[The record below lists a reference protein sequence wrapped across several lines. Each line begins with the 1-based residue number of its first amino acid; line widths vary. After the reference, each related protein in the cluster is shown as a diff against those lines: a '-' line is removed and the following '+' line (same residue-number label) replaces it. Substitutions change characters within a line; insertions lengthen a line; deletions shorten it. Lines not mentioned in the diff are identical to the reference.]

1 MKEKERDTKKNI
13 GLIISY
19 KESICVQEIIMV
31 FYFLQLDNDQNLFYV
46 YESLQNI
53 LIPGILTLCRNHQSV
68 MNGHYFKKT

>member
-1 MKEKERDTKKNI
+1 MKEKERDTKSKKKI

-53 LIPGILTLCRNHQSV
+53 LIPWIFNFVQGSSI
-68 MNGHYFKKT
+68 YDE